1 MSRKRRL
8 MAGVGMVTLLAGPA
22 YTAAAQESTAGSP
35 SAAEA
40 ALEARTVR
48 VASSLRCPVCQGLSI
63 EDSPSPLAIQM
74 KDLIRSQL
82 AAGRSEEEVT
92 AYFVSRY
99 GEWVLLEPPAAG
111 FNLVVYLLPL
121 VAFLAG
127 AAVIALAVRRWTA
140 APLARSEAG
149 R

>member
-1 MSRKRRL
+1 MSRALRSL
-8 MAGVGMVTLLAGPA
+8 AGVGAVALLVGSAA
-22 YTAAAQESTAGSP
+22 LAAAQQASP
-35 SAAEA
+35 PPGGDA

-48 VASSLRCPVCQGLSI
+48 VAASLRCPVCQGLSI

-82 AAGRSEEEVT
+82 AAGRSEEEVR
-92 AYFVSRY
+92 AYFVSKY
-99 GEWVLLEPPAAG
+99 GEWVLLEPPAVG

-121 VAFLAG
+121 VALVAG

-140 APLARSEAG
+140 APLARSEP
-149 R
+149 

>member
-1 MSRKRRL
+1 MSRALRPL
-8 MAGVGMVTLLAGPA
+8 AGVGVVALLVGSALG
-22 YTAAAQESTAGSP
+22 AAQQA
-35 SAAEA
+35 SAPPGGDA

-48 VASSLRCPVCQGLSI
+48 VAASLRCPVCQGLSI

-82 AAGRSEEEVT
+82 AAGRSEEEVR
-92 AYFVSRY
+92 AYFVSKY
-99 GEWVLLEPPAAG
+99 GEWVLLEPPAVG

-121 VAFLAG
+121 VALVAG

-140 APLARSEAG
+140 APLARSEP
-149 R
+149 